1 MAKVLILTAGF
12 GEGHNSAARALQA
25 AFNEQP
31 GIDAELIDLFAL
43 RAPRFNHLARRG
55 YLKLI
60 NAAPKA
66 WSRLYRWLDESPHA
80 PWVFRSLAGHRRL
93 LGRLIAEKQPAA
105 LVTTYPVYGW
115 LLNQL
120 RREGRVFC
128 PHYTVIT
135 DALTINSLW
144 YRADSAG
151 WFVTDSD
158 SAAFLRVRGVP
169 ADKIHVSGFPVAL
182 AFADRPAHLVPPEPL
197 PGTGPDKPRVGS
209 SAATKVARLIPGGQ
223 QAATGSQQRCASP
236 ALSRSEGCAT
246 DPGLPTGSNGNPL
259 RVLFMINTDRTRA
272 LAIARA
278 LLQNP
283 VWQLTITAG
292 RDEGLRRE
300 LLALAAGAPA
310 RSEVLGWT
318 DRIPELLMTHH
329 VAISKAG
336 GATTQESIN
345 ALCPLIVSQIVPG
358 QEEGNYELIRRH
370 EAGTL
375 AQTPE
380 EIVAALE
387 RLFAD
392 DARLW
397 RHWRANLQTL
407 SRPAAARDIA
417 AHVLRHCRP
426 VSPVA
431 CEALAK

>member
-25 AFNEQP
+25 AFNERP
-31 GIDAELIDLFAL
+31 GVDAELVDLFAL

-128 PHYTVIT
+128 PHHTVIT

-197 PGTGPDKPRVGS
+197 PGTGPGHPR
-209 SAATKVARLIPGGQ
+209 
-223 QAATGSQQRCASP
+223 
-236 ALSRSEGCAT
+236 
-246 DPGLPTGSNGNPL
+246 
-259 RVLFMINTDRTRA
+259 RVLFMINTGRTRA

-283 VWQLTITAG
+283 AWQLTITAG

-397 RHWRANLQTL
+397 RHWRANLRRLAQ
-407 SRPAAARDIA
+407 PAAARTIARHVFANAGQHPASASPSPIA
-417 AHVLRHCRP
+417 ASR
-426 VSPVA
+426 
-431 CEALAK
+431 ALMSTNS